1 MTQKAKVAFAMLPM
15 REDRFDGD
23 GQVRGVA
30 VVSYGLRSARRKPT
44 RLRVGWAHVSEP
56 QGTKPKC

>member
-1 MTQKAKVAFAMLPM
+1 MLPM

-30 VVSYGLRSARRKPT
+30 VVVSYGLRSARRKPT
-44 RLRVGWAHVSEP
+44 R
-56 QGTKPKC
+56 